1 MRLEMLNNIEAER
14 VRNRLTK
21 EEISKRLGVS
31 ERTYRNWVKE
41 KTDIPGVAL
50 VKLSQIFET
59 DVGYLMQGCIGVE
72 SMKEVV

>member
-1 MRLEMLNNIEAER
+1 MKMLNNIEAER

-59 DVGYLMQGCIGVE
+59 DVGYLMQGCIGVDG
-72 SMKEVV
+72 MKEMV

>member
-1 MRLEMLNNIEAER
+1 MKMLNNIEAER

-72 SMKEVV
+72 GMKEVV

>member
-1 MRLEMLNNIEAER
+1 MLNNIEAER

>member
-1 MRLEMLNNIEAER
+1 MLNNIEAER

-72 SMKEVV
+72 GMKEMV

>member
-1 MRLEMLNNIEAER
+1 MLNNIEAER

-72 SMKEVV
+72 GMKEVV

>member
-1 MRLEMLNNIEAER
+1 MLNNIEAER

-59 DVGYLMQGCIGVE
+59 DVGYLMQGCIGVDG
-72 SMKEVV
+72 MKEMV